1 MSDFIQD
8 PALLDKLSKPVEAKK
23 DEYVSD
29 PAVLEKIQAAPSGA
43 QTVNK
48 EYSATEAATMIG
60 TPAASIAYGVESG
73 FSPEAV
79 KRVAEPLK
87 GAIPRTFQ
95 TYMQQPL
102 KAAVDVMTPVVTG
115 GLVPP
120 PYMTTEGAKG
130 LYNAYGA
137 AKESVNVGNKI
148 ASQFADVKD
157 LSNAYHPMRQAIAEA
172 APGVEAKISEIFKTG
187 GGNQGV
193 KTWLTTTEEG
203 KQFLNNPAT
212 KGLVEQ
218 YLGAVPGKLAQAG
231 KILKPIAV
239 GAGRALGPAGL
250 AMNIYEA
257 SPYLEQAQIGQT
269 TASGQVNQMMQAAKQ
284 AQLNRPTPAPLTP
297 QEATNLLQSGDQR
310 TIDIYGGAAALQQ
323 IATGQSVNVMTQPPN
338 AMNFLGRVKELSK
351 RYNSVGN

>member
-1 MSDFIQD
+1 MSDYIQD
-8 PALLDKLSKPVEAKK
+8 PALLDKLSKPVEVKK

-29 PAVLEKIQAAPSGA
+29 PAVLEKIQAAPSGDQKPA
-43 QTVNK
+43 K
-48 EYSATEAATMIG
+48 EYSATEAATMIA
-60 TPAASIAYGVESG
+60 TPAASLAYGIESG
-73 FSPEAV
+73 YSPEAV
-79 KRVAEPLK
+79 QKVTAPLK
-87 GAIPRTFQ
+87 KAIPQTFQ
-95 TYMQQPL
+95 TYMREPL
-102 KAAVDVMTPVVTG
+102 KAAVDVMTPMVTG
-115 GLVPP
+115 GIVPP
-120 PYMTTEGAKG
+120 PYATTEGAKG

-137 AKESVNVGNKI
+137 AKESISAGSKI

-157 LSNAYHPMRQAIAEA
+157 LSNAYHPMRQAIAQA
-172 APGVEAKISEIFKTG
+172 APGVEAKISEIFRTG

-218 YLGAVPGKLAQAG
+218 YIGAVPSKLAQAG

-239 GAGRALGPAGL
+239 TAGRVAGPVGL
-250 AMNIYEA
+250 AYDIYEA
-257 SPYLEQAQIGQT
+257 SPYLEQAQVGQN

-284 AQLNRPTPAPLTP
+284 AQLNAPTPAPLTP

-351 RYNSVGN
+351 RYKGVGT